1 MIKIGVDYYPEHWD
15 ETLWSQDADS
25 MKESGVKVVRL
36 AEFSWSKL
44 EPEEGEF
51 HFEWLDRAIRT
62 FEERGIDVIL
72 CTPTNC
78 PPLWMYQNYPE
89 TIQTGRDGNR
99 IAIGIRGHRC
109 LTSPVFRAYANR
121 IIEMMTSRYSKNQ
134 SVVAWQ
140 IDNELDANFC
150 CCNHCTNAYR
160 SWLKRKYGTLDK
172 INEAYGNNVWSGEYS
187 DWGQVN
193 PPMGNYPYAWF
204 NPAYI
209 LDYHRFASDSMVEYI
224 QFQTEIIRKNCPG
237 TIVTTNTW
245 FCEHLPDFYDTFRE
259 LDVVSY
265 DNYPTTELPS
275 DPEELYSHAFHL
287 DLMRG
292 IKKKNFW
299 IMEQLSGVPGCWMP
313 MKQTPRPGMIKGYSL
328 QAIAHGAD
336 MVVHFRW
343 RSAITGAETFW
354 HGLLDQSNRK
364 GRRFEE
370 FEDLCKTVNQL
381 PDLEGSRIKNQCAIL
396 YASDQEYALKNQP
409 QSEGFH
415 YYNQLK
421 LFHNAFTALGV
432 GTDIINQYENLAP
445 YRIVVAP
452 TLFVTDERVVKQL
465 YDFVKNGGTLI
476 LTNRS
481 GVKDIH
487 NNCVMEVLPTVYR
500 ELVGAYIEEFDA
512 IGNHHNRIRMQNG
525 EEYAVTQWSDILEV
539 ETAEVIATYSD
550 QYYKG
555 KAAVTKNSY
564 GAGTAYYVGTIGTK
578 DFYKELIK
586 RALMQAQVEYHSDLP
601 DGVELTVREKENLRI
616 YFLFNNTEKHQTVRI
631 MNQTIELS
639 PFEMHTWQ
647 E

>member
-25 MKESGVKVVRL
+25 MKEAGVKVVRL

-89 TIQTGRDGNR
+89 TIQTGRDGNK

-121 IIEMMTSRYSKNQ
+121 IIELMTSRYSKNQ

-160 SWLKRKYGTLDK
+160 SWLKRKYGTLEK

-265 DNYPTTELPS
+265 DNYPTTELPT

-313 MKQTPRPGMIKGYSL
+313 MKQTTRPGMIKGYSL

-381 PDLEGSRIKNQCAIL
+381 PDLEGSIIKNQCAIL

-465 YDFVKNGGTLI
+465 YDFVKNGGALI

-500 ELVGAYIEEFDA
+500 ELVGAYIEEFDP

-525 EEYAVTQWSDILEV
+525 EEYGVTQWSDILEV

-578 DFYKELIK
+578 DFYTELIK
-586 RALMQAQVEYHSDLP
+586 KTLREAQIEYHSELP

-639 PFEMHTWQ
+639 PFEMHIWQ